1 MRVVLATG
9 LEELER
15 ETRAL
20 LEAEGFGVVEC
31 YYREALAKLVK
42 DESAS
47 VVVYSLHLIG
57 QEDHLDVLR
66 AVREL
71 GARVVFLPGNR
82 EDVGAVNL
90 ARRAVALGV
99 YDLVWDKV
107 YPVKIV
113 DRVKN
118 PATLADVG
126 VTPDVE
132 AVDGLIPE
140 GSKGSASSDNLLKKL
155 WRRPAS
161 RPVPESMPEEEA
173 GRTSG
178 SGAGKY
184 PDAGSFVS
192 PGMEAAEERE
202 GVGGAA
208 SGLPAEGKPKG
219 RKTGFPLPSFRGFFS
234 RSKKP
239 MLLTDCGLEE
249 IDAFDALNVLPAHC
263 KAVFLPAGTAR
274 DVLPAA
280 RRDPKFRTV
289 LFVVVGGG
297 KEFLRLGADRVVR
310 RVTDGVVQEAAVLA
324 ERLRDLW
331 LGAETDQLT

>member
-140 GSKGSASSDNLLKKL
+140 GSKGGASSDNLLKKL

-173 GRTSG
+173 GWTRG

-184 PDAGSFVS
+184 PEAGSLGS
-192 PGMEAAEERE
+192 PGM
-202 GVGGAA
+202 V
-208 SGLPAEGKPKG
+208 
-219 RKTGFPLPSFRGFFS
+219 
-234 RSKKP
+234 
-239 MLLTDCGLEE
+239 
-249 IDAFDALNVLPAHC
+249 
-263 KAVFLPAGTAR
+263 
-274 DVLPAA
+274 
-280 RRDPKFRTV
+280 
-289 LFVVVGGG
+289 
-297 KEFLRLGADRVVR
+297 
-310 RVTDGVVQEAAVLA
+310 
-324 ERLRDLW
+324 
-331 LGAETDQLT
+331 